1 MTSPKHILAF
11 TALLGYIAQAAM
23 SSDAETSYKYTIPV
37 FKSDPAPLQRN
48 LRNFLRTGGESYLRS
63 GVDIESLTNVH
74 DTHYYGEIGIG
85 TPSQVFTVVFDTGS
99 SDLWVPSAS
108 ETCEKERCYD
118 SKQSSSYVPDG
129 KKMSI
134 EYGSGAMEGFL
145 SNDTIRIGQRVV
157 IKNQLFGEATSH
169 LSTRKKP
176 FDGIFGL
183 GFPSLTDY
191 MTPPL
196 FTAKEQGLF
205 EKNVFSFYLTKN
217 ENEGSAITLGGWN
230 ETLVKSEDS
239 IHWVP
244 LSEKS
249 YWKVSVES
257 INMGD
262 LILEPTPAIVDTGSS
277 FMLGPEEEVEKIAK
291 LLGAIPTHGVYL
303 VESSKLDS
311 LPSLT
316 FKINGRNFT
325 LSPEQYI
332 AMVEGDYAMLGIKP
346 SDIEFWVL
354 GDIFLTNYYTIF
366 DLDKEAVGFVDIN
379 SSEPVVPP
387 SMSATENSLTSRLA
401 RAILGAFSYIRGFL
415 KSLF

>member
-1 MTSPKHILAF
+1 
-11 TALLGYIAQAAM
+11 
-23 SSDAETSYKYTIPV
+23 
-37 FKSDPAPLQRN
+37 
-48 LRNFLRTGGESYLRS
+48 
-63 GVDIESLTNVH
+63 
-74 DTHYYGEIGIG
+74 
-85 TPSQVFTVVFDTGS
+85 
-99 SDLWVPSAS
+99 
-108 ETCEKERCYD
+108 
-118 SKQSSSYVPDG
+118 
-129 KKMSI
+129 
-134 EYGSGAMEGFL
+134 
-145 SNDTIRIGQRVV
+145 
-157 IKNQLFGEATSH
+157 
-169 LSTRKKP
+169 
-176 FDGIFGL
+176 
-183 GFPSLTDY
+183 

-401 RAILGAFSYIRGFL
+401 RAIFGRIFVHQRFL
-415 KSLF
+415 EEFILK